1 MSFYDE
7 YEGLRKA
14 QDYGFKTPAEP
25 DYLDSLLS
33 PTSGRSGIRGVKE
46 NFYGVQ
52 KAPPFDMPEEIPE
65 HHQSLYSPR
74 SDRSGLRG
82 LKPSFYG
89 ADIEVEISPK
99 RVYYKGDTMSA
110 IALAIVSA
118 ALINSMR

>member
-1 MSFYDE
+1 MNFDDE
-7 YEGLRKA
+7 YGALRKA

-25 DYLDSLLS
+25 DHLDSLVS
-33 PTSGRSGIRGVKE
+33 PASGRSGIRGVKE
-46 NFYGVQ
+46 NFYGMT
-52 KAPPFDMPEEIPE
+52 KAPPFGMPHEIPPHE
-65 HHQSLYSPR
+65 QSLYSPK

-89 ADIEVEISPK
+89 ADIELEVSAK

-118 ALINSMR
+118 ALIHSMR